1 MEKFQI
7 LVESDIS
14 AGLSSE
20 ELQQLS
26 EIAEKRVY
34 KEGEP
39 IVREDEQ
46 TRDLYIVYDGWLSVE
61 VHKHHSSENVFR
73 LQMLRSKGV
82 VGEFSFLDGSRRSAD
97 VIAMDEVKVLVLP
110 YQKLIELMESNNH
123 LGYKLMQNIAKL
135 LCDRVRSANFELRNQ
150 IT

>member
-1 MEKFQI
+1 MDKLQI

-14 AGLSSE
+14 AELSSE
-20 ELQQLS
+20 ELHQLA
-26 EIAEKRVY
+26 EITEKRKY
-34 KEGEP
+34 KEGEF

-61 VHKHHSSENVFR
+61 VHKHFTSQNVFR

-97 VIAMDEVKVLVLP
+97 VVAMDDVKVLVLP
-110 YQKLIELMESNNH
+110 YQKLLEMMENNNH
-123 LGYKLMQNIAKL
+123 LGYKLMQNIARL